1 MKKRRL
7 IPLFAALVFAG
18 VTFGCSETSKVDSGG
33 VSLVISDFDGL
44 PIRQTVNDSGGGIL
58 IDQVILR
65 SILQVSTGGSTNL
78 QTIEIKSYEVT
89 FTRADRGTRVPSPL
103 VQFYFGTVP
112 PNGTT
117 TVDNFAIL
125 LADQMLNPPI
135 SDLFFSNG
143 GFDKETGEQV
153 IRLNVSLRFFGRTL
167 AGRDVVTNPQRFTL
181 ELVP

>member
-1 MKKRRL
+1 MKKHLYPL
-7 IPLFAALVFAG
+7 IVALAVAG
-18 VTFGCSETSKVDSGG
+18 VTFGCSESGKVDSGG

-44 PIRQTVNDSGGGIL
+44 PIRVPVNGAGGGIQV
-58 IDQVILR
+58 DQVILR
-65 SILQVSTGGSTNL
+65 SILQVPSEGSTNL
-78 QTIEIKSYEVT
+78 QTIELKSYEVV
-89 FTRADRGTRVPSPL
+89 FTRADRGTRVPPPL
-103 VQFYFGTVP
+103 VQLYLGTVP

-117 TVDNFAIL
+117 TIDNFPIM
-125 LADQMLNPPI
+125 LADQMLTQPI

-167 AGRDVVTNPQRFTL
+167 SGRDVVTNPQRFTL

>member
-1 MKKRRL
+1 MKKHL
-7 IPLFAALVFAG
+7 YPLLVALAMIG
-18 VTFGCSETSKVDSGG
+18 ATLGCSESAKVDSGG

-44 PIRQTVNDSGGGIL
+44 PIRASVNGASGGIL

-65 SILQVSTGGSTNL
+65 SILQVAGAGSTNL
-78 QTIEIKSYEVT
+78 QTIELKSYEAT
-89 FTRADRGTRVPSPL
+89 FTRADRGTRVPAPL

-117 TVDNFAIL
+117 TVDNFPIM
-125 LADQMLNPPI
+125 LADQMLAAPV